1 MYVYKS
7 NEKRKFQIF
16 LDFFIF
22 WFSLYSKHVLKHFDT
37 LLHLNR
43 MKKWKNISQ
52 KKSEIFFFSFDLNAI
67 VYQNALKHVLN
78 IN

>member
-7 NEKRKFQIF
+7 NEKKK
-16 LDFFIF
+16 F
-22 WFSLYSKHVLKHFDT
+22 WFFWK
-37 LLHLNR
+37 
-43 MKKWKNISQ
+43 MKKWEKIFPKKNL
-52 KKSEIFFFSFDLNAI
+52 IFFFSFDLNAI